1 MSAELSFTKG
11 KRIAKIIDSK
21 NKSENDTEI
30 YLYQPDFKCCLECSS
45 KCNLKKLCCK
55 TCSKMS
61 YHMKEHKNNIKP
73 NEGMTLE
80 QIASLIKMI
89 NNDDTDESVN
99 QFLENEASAGSGL
112 KGNNVS
118 KNKVVLKSGRWQIVP
133 SSVYGEPSCIMLA
146 GRSGS
151 GKSFWL
157 AEYLMQFVKYYPKY
171 RIYLLSQKTEDKLLD
186 KIPNLKRIPLETLPE
201 AEFEAEDF
209 KESMFV
215 ADDVDVISDKKVD
228 KACFDLINKVLEVG
242 RSYNTHSCITMH
254 LSANGNQTKRLLQRA
269 THFVFFKNSSNHGTN
284 YVLEEYF
291 GFNTKELK
299 AIQKIESRSICI
311 IRDCPQLVVSSDTI
325 QFQNTLVK
333 DKE

>member
-21 NKSENDTEI
+21 NESENGTEI
-30 YLYQPDFKCCLECSS
+30 YLYQPDFKCCLECSP
-45 KCNLKKLCCK
+45 KCNMKKLCCK

-61 YHMKEHKNNIKP
+61 YHLKEHTTNNNKQ
-73 NEGMTLE
+73 NEIMTMD
-80 QIASLIKMI
+80 QIAKLIKML
-89 NNDDTDESVN
+89 NEDNDDDSVN
-99 QFLENEASAGSGL
+99 EFLENEASAGAGL
-112 KGNNVS
+112 KGSNVS
-118 KNKVVLKSGRWQIVP
+118 KSKVVLKSGRWQIVP
-133 SSVYGEPSCIMLA
+133 NSVYGDPHAVMIC

-186 KIPNLKRIPLETLPE
+186 KIPNLKRIPLESLPD

-215 ADDVDVISDKKVD
+215 ADDVDVISDKRVD

-242 RSYNTHSCITMH
+242 RSYNTYSCITMH

-269 THFVFFKNSSNHGTN
+269 THFVFFKNSSNHGTE
-284 YVLEEYF
+284 YVLNEYF
-291 GFNTKELK
+291 GFDTKELR
-299 AIQKIESRSICI
+299 AIQKIESRSICV
-311 IRDCPQLVVSSDTI
+311 IRDCPQIIVSNDTI
-325 QFQNTLVK
+325 QFQNQLVK
-333 DKE
+333 E